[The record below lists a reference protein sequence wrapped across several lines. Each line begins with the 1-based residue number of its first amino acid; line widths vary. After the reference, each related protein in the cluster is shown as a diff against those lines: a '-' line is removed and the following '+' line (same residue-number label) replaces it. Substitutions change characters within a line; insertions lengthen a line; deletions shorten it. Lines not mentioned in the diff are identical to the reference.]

1 MSYIKVSKS
10 MAIGIG
16 SGSQLMCFFPNK
28 RQMFS
33 LACAALVAYYPTE
46 ELERL
51 KA

>member
-10 MAIGIG
+10 MATGIG
-16 SGSQLMCFFPNK
+16 SGFQLMYFFPTK
-28 RQMFS
+28 RRVFS

-51 KA
+51 KV